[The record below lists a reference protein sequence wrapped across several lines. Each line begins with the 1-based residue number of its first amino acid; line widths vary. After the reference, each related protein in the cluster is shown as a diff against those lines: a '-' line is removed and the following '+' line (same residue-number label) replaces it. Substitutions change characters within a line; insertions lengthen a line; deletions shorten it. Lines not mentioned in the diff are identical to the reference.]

1 MQSKLNHVKKEIK
14 GFKRKKGKCMTIIL
28 HNSHA
33 TSCPNSKIS
42 PPYSTILPQS
52 RVPDFRMCLFFAR
65 SGSELFSWEVD
76 PILVGSRP
84 HVEQF
89 FDIQEPYAIN

>member
-42 PPYSTILPQS
+42 PPYSTIRPQS
-52 RVPDFRMCLFFAR
+52 RVPDFRMCLFLPDPDLNFFPGKWIR
-65 SGSELFSWEVD
+65 SLSEVGLTWSNFSTYRNHM
-76 PILVGSRP
+76 L
-84 HVEQF
+84 
-89 FDIQEPYAIN
+89 